1 MNDSSNPPP
10 AKPAA
15 APAPCVLACSGC
27 SRAGE
32 LADLTARRLQKMG
45 VAKMSCLAGVG
56 GHVKSITTTVQRAP
70 ELLMIDGCPL
80 ECGANTLRLVGI
92 TEFQH
97 LKLHELGVRKHE
109 TEMTSKTVQALTDSA
124 AALLNEAHAVSS

>member
-1 MNDSSNPPP
+1 
-10 AKPAA
+10 
-15 APAPCVLACSGC
+15 
-27 SRAGE
+27 
-32 LADLTARRLQKMG
+32 
-45 VAKMSCLAGVG
+45 MSCLAGVG

-97 LKLHELGVRKHE
+97 LKLHELGVQKHK
-109 TEMTSKTVQALTDSA
+109 TEVTPETVQSLAESA
-124 AALLNEAHAVSS
+124 VNVLSEMGAMAAK